1 MTQPLTPPPPVTG
14 PGAPAASGG
23 VSGASGAPGAPG
35 TPDAPVTPAASRAPD
50 GPVAPDAPGTLD
62 TTVAGIELDADGLT
76 LSGLLALPRTAD
88 PRAVVV
94 ALHGGGMRA
103 GYFHGQADPA
113 TSLLSLAA
121 DCGYAAL
128 ALDRPGYGR
137 SAREA
142 PDGMGLAG
150 QAERLRAALAA
161 YGREHPTGAGFFLVG
176 HSLGG
181 KVALATAAGWSTD
194 GLPGTD
200 GLLGADRLL
209 GLDVS
214 GVSDRWA
221 VTPGRLTG
229 TDGRQR
235 HTLHWGPPS
244 LYPPDTFRLA
254 RPLIAPMPP
263 NEAAEAARWPGTY
276 AELAPSVRVPV
287 RLTFAEHERWWHIDP
302 PTLAA
307 MTARL
312 GSPLVR
318 TEHLADA
325 GHNISLGLA
334 ARSYHLRVLAFL
346 EECLGRSRRP
356 VPVRGGG

>member
-1 MTQPLTPPPPVTG
+1 MTQPLTSPPPVTG
-14 PGAPAASGG
+14 PGTPAAS
-23 VSGASGAPGAPG
+23 GAPG
-35 TPDAPVTPAASRAPD
+35 TPDASATPAADGAPD
-50 GPVAPDAPGTLD
+50 TTAPPGAPEPAVT
-62 TTVAGIELDADGLT
+62 GIELDADGLT
-76 LSGLLALPRTAD
+76 LSGLLARPRTAD

-142 PDGMGLAG
+142 PDGVGLAG
-150 QAERLRAALAA
+150 QADRLRAALAA

-181 KVALATAAGWSTD
+181 KVALATAAGWGGD
-194 GLPGTD
+194 GLPGTE
-200 GLLGADRLL
+200 GLLGV
-209 GLDVS
+209 DVS

-221 VTPGRLTG
+221 VAPTRVTG

-235 HTLHWGPPS
+235 HALHWGPPS

-254 RPLIAPMPP
+254 RPLIAPMPTI
-263 NEAAEAARWPGTY
+263 EATEAVEWPATY
-276 AELAPSVRVPV
+276 AGLAPSVRVPV

-302 PTLAA
+302 PTLEA
-307 MTARL
+307 MAARL

-325 GHNISLGLA
+325 GHNISLGLT

-346 EECLGRSRRP
+346 EECLARAQRP
-356 VPVRGGG
+356 VSVRGRG